1 MSIPNLSPN
10 TVYAI
15 HLRASSVSGGKD
27 WIGSVTG
34 NCEIHTFWGKTGLI
48 HQHAA
53 KQGNNLDLQKIIDQK
68 KNKGYSFVDDYTEQ
82 KGWSSQKQ
90 QVVPASQPNVP
101 VVPPKSVTPIVNWN
115 EAPASPDA
123 IKWDF

>member
-27 WIGSVTG
+27 WVGSVTG
-34 NCEIHTFWGKTGLI
+34 SCEIHTFWGKTGLI

-53 KQGNNLDLQKIIDQK
+53 KNGNNIDLQKIIDQK
-68 KNKGYSFVDDYTEQ
+68 KNKGYFFVDDYSEQ

-90 QVVPASQPNVP
+90 QAVSASQPNVN

>member
-1 MSIPNLSPN
+1 MSIPNLSPG

-34 NCEIHTFWGKTGLI
+34 NCEIHTFWGKTGMI
-48 HQHAA
+48 NQRAA

-68 KNKGYSFVDDYTEQ
+68 KHKGYTFVDDYTEQ

-90 QVVPASQPNVP
+90 QAAPAAQPSTKA
-101 VVPPKSVTPIVNWN
+101 VPPKSLTPIVNWN
-115 EAPASPDA
+115 EAPASTGA
-123 IKWDF
+123 IDWDF

>member
-34 NCEIHTFWGKTGLI
+34 NYEIHTFWGKTGLI

-53 KQGNNLDLQKIIDQK
+53 KPGNNLDLQKIIDQK

-82 KGWSSQKQ
+82 KGWSSKKQ

-115 EAPASPDA
+115 DTSASPDA